1 MNLSRVSIVAF
12 LIGPALYAQG
22 VRGVTR
28 RTPTVVYGQHAAQ
41 FFAAGGVPLNAPTNA
56 AAIPGAPNQNLAGR
70 PASVPANTLAA
81 RPTPQPR
88 PGQPAQPAG
97 LQPGRQPA
105 TAAPAGQQVP
115 KNR

>member
-1 MNLSRVSIVAF
+1 MNSSRVLIVAF

-41 FFAAGGVPLNAPTNA
+41 FFAAGGVPLNTPTNIT
-56 AAIPGAPNQNLAGR
+56 AIPGSPNQNVVGR
-70 PASVPANTLAA
+70 PASVPANALAA
-81 RPTPQPR
+81 RPMSQPR
-88 PGQPAQPAG
+88 PGQPVQPTG
-97 LQPGRQPA
+97 LQPGRQPVA
-105 TAAPAGQQVP
+105 AAPGGQTVP